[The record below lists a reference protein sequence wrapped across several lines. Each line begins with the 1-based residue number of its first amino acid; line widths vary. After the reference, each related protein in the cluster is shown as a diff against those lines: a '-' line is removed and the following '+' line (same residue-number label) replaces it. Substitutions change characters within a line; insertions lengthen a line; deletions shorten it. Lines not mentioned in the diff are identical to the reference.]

1 LIFRSS
7 YVILFPSK
15 ISKQE
20 GFSHA
25 ARQSSL
31 SNIQARGRCGFEAA
45 GGAAGGVSKSPP
57 PPPIARLAIGD
68 FKTKGR
74 KIHYDSSSLVRLHQ
88 RSVEGELKVSKIYQN
103 EGEPGGDASS

>member
-1 LIFRSS
+1 MSFC
-7 YVILFPSK
+7 F
-15 ISKQE
+15 
-20 GFSHA
+20 
-25 ARQSSL
+25 
-31 SNIQARGRCGFEAA
+31 QARFLSKKGFRTQQGSLVSPTYKLVA
-45 GGAAGGVSKSPP
+45 GAVLKSPP

-88 RSVEGELKVSKIYQN
+88 RSVECELKVSKIYQN